1 MAITDV
7 RILRSLKISESKSD
21 KGTIQ
26 LSATQDLLF
35 IADSKDPAF
44 NEILQDANVWPNLGN
59 TTVPQI
65 DDETTVKGVTLYV
78 TSRELSYYKDNERA
92 VVMTIRYDAKAP
104 EDGATEQP
112 QGTDAET
119 WQKITATSQQITKP
133 AIGWPSRGAMP
144 PEGGNDEGRG
154 AQNSAGDPVD
164 GLEEDCAMVK
174 LTYTNTQVTNPNFRN
189 LQYYTNRCN
198 NGEFLGGSDYTVRV
212 VGWNAEYDQKNNVW
226 SVSVE
231 FLYNPDGWQIQYFD
245 AGYNEVVYVNGE
257 SKRRAILD
265 QRGNPVSKPVPL
277 DGGGRAQD
285 INALAPSDSTPA
297 VAVTREL
304 YPYKIADLS
313 ALFANCGI

>member
-35 IADSKDPAF
+35 IADTKDPAF
-44 NEILQDANVWPNLGN
+44 NEVLEDTNTWANLGN
-59 TTVPQI
+59 AKVPQL
-65 DDETTVKGVTLYV
+65 DDETIVKGVSLNV

-92 VVMTIRYDAKAP
+92 VVMSVRYDAKAAEDTEP
-104 EDGATEQP
+104 EKP
-112 QGTDAET
+112 QGTDPET
-119 WQKITATSQQITKP
+119 WQKITVTSQQMTKP
-133 AIGWPSRGAMP
+133 AIGWPTRGAMP
-144 PEGGNDEGRG
+144 AENASGEGHG

-164 GLEEDCAMVK
+164 GLEEDCGMVK
-174 LTYTNTQVTNPNFRN
+174 LTYTNTQVLNPVFSE
-189 LQYYTNRCN
+189 LQRYTNRCN
-198 NGEFLGGSDYTVRV
+198 DGAFLGGGDYTVRML
-212 VGWNAEYDQKNNVW
+212 GWNAEYDQKNNVW

-245 AGYNEVVYVNGE
+245 AGYNEIIGGD
-257 SKRRAILD
+257 RLAILD
-265 QRGNPVSKPVPL
+265 KAGNPVSKPVPL
-277 DGGGRAQD
+277 NGQGQAQT
-285 INALAPSDSTPA
+285 INPSPTGDQKPTDPL
-297 VAVTREL
+297 TLEL

>member
-7 RILRSLKISESKSD
+7 RILRSLKVSESKSD
-21 KGTIQ
+21 KGTVQ

-35 IADSKDPAF
+35 ISDTKDPAF
-44 NEILQDANVWPNLGN
+44 NEVLKDTNTWANLGD
-59 TTVPQI
+59 TKVPQI

-92 VVMTIRYDAKAP
+92 VVMSVRYDAKAP
-104 EDGATEQP
+104 EDTEPEKP
-112 QGTDAET
+112 QGTDPET
-119 WQKITATSQQITKP
+119 WQKITVTAQQMTKP
-133 AIGWPSRGAMP
+133 AVGWGTRGVMP
-144 PEGGNDEGRG
+144 AENGTGEGSS

-174 LTYTNTQVTNPNFRN
+174 LTYTNTQVRNPVFHE
-189 LQYYTNRCN
+189 LQRYTNRCN
-198 NGEFLGGSDYTVRV
+198 TSVFLGGADYTVRM

-245 AGYNEVVYVNGE
+245 VGYNELLDGE
-257 SKRRAILD
+257 RRVILD
-265 QRGNPVSKPVPL
+265 TAGNPVSKPVPL
-277 DGGGRAQD
+277 NGQGQTRA
-285 INALAPSDSTPA
+285 INPSPTEGQKPIEPLML
-297 VAVTREL
+297 EL
-304 YPYKIADLS
+304 YPYKVADLS

>member
-7 RILRSLKISESKSD
+7 RILRSLKLSESKSD

-35 IADSKDPAF
+35 IADSKDPSF
-44 NEILQDANVWPNLGN
+44 NEILEDINVWPNLGN
-59 TTVPQI
+59 ARVPQI
-65 DDETTVKGVTLYV
+65 DDEAVVKGVTLYV

-104 EDGATEQP
+104 EEGDSEQP
-112 QGTDAET
+112 QGTDAAT
-119 WQKITATSQQITKP
+119 WQKITATSQQLTKP

-144 PEGGNDEGRG
+144 AEGAEGEGHG

-174 LTYTNTQVTNPNFRN
+174 LTYTNTQVASPNFQN

-198 NGEFLGGSDYTVRV
+198 EGEFLGGGDYTVRMI
-212 VGWNAEYDQKNNVW
+212 GWNAEYDQKNNVW
-226 SVSVE
+226 AVSVE
-231 FLYNPDGWQIQYFD
+231 FLYNPDGWQLEFFD
-245 AGYNEVVYVNGE
+245 AGYNEVVYVDGE
-257 SKRRAILD
+257 SQRRAILD

-277 DGGGRAQD
+277 NGSGQAQD
-285 INALAPSDSTPA
+285 VNALATGDTSPA
-297 VAVTREL
+297 PAITREL
-304 YPYKIADLS
+304 FPYKIADLS

>member
-21 KGTIQ
+21 KQTVQ

-35 IADSKDPAF
+35 IADTKDPPF
-44 NEILQDANVWPNLGN
+44 NDILEDDNTWPNLGN
-59 TTVPQI
+59 TKVPQI

-92 VVMTIRYDAKAP
+92 VVMAIRYDAKADEETP
-104 EDGATEQP
+104 EKP
-112 QGTDAET
+112 QGTDPET
-119 WQKITATSQQITKP
+119 WQKITVTSQQMTKP
-133 AIGWPSRGAMP
+133 AIGWPTRGAMP
-144 PEGGNDEGRG
+144 VENGDGEGNG

-164 GLEEDCAMVK
+164 GLEEDCGMVK
-174 LTYTNTQVTNPNFRN
+174 LTYTNTQVLNPVFSE
-189 LQYYTNRCN
+189 LQRYTNRCN
-198 NGEFLGGSDYTVRV
+198 DGLFLGGDDYTVRMI
-212 VGWNAEYDQKNNVW
+212 GWNAEYDQKNNVW

-245 AGYNEVVYVNGE
+245 AGYNEIISGD
-257 SKRRAILD
+257 RRAILD
-265 QRGNPVSKPVPL
+265 KAGNPVSKPVPL
-277 DGGGRAQD
+277 NGQGQAQT
-285 INALAPSDSTPA
+285 INPSPTGDQKPTDP
-297 VAVTREL
+297 VTLEL

>member
-35 IADSKDPAF
+35 IADTKDPAF
-44 NEILQDANVWPNLGN
+44 NEVLEDTNTWANLGN
-59 TTVPQI
+59 AKVPQL
-65 DDETTVKGVTLYV
+65 DDETIVKGVSLNV

-92 VVMTIRYDAKAP
+92 VVMSVRYDAKAAEDTEP
-104 EDGATEQP
+104 EKP
-112 QGTDAET
+112 QGTDPET
-119 WQKITATSQQITKP
+119 WQKITVTSQQMTKP
-133 AIGWPSRGAMP
+133 AIGWPTRGAMP
-144 PEGGNDEGRG
+144 AENASGEGHG

-164 GLEEDCAMVK
+164 GLEEDCGMVK
-174 LTYTNTQVTNPNFRN
+174 LTYTNTQVLNPVFAE
-189 LQYYTNRCN
+189 LQRYTNRCN
-198 NGEFLGGSDYTVRV
+198 DGAFLGGGDYTVRML
-212 VGWNAEYDQKNNVW
+212 GWNAEYDQKNNVW

-245 AGYNEVVYVNGE
+245 AGYNEIIGGD
-257 SKRRAILD
+257 RLAILD
-265 QRGNPVSKPVPL
+265 KAGNPVSKPVPL
-277 DGGGRAQD
+277 NGQGQAQT
-285 INALAPSDSTPA
+285 INPSPTGDQKPTEPL
-297 VAVTREL
+297 TLEL